1 MFDACIVGS
10 GPGGV
15 FAAYGLRG
23 RRVLMLDAG
32 LQPPAQTQPF
42 DANFYDL
49 RQSTPS
55 LDRELLGDSL
65 DGLQHIFTPPPSL
78 KLKSPGTSFVIRE
91 STRLTPVVSESFR
104 AAISL
109 AQGGLANA
117 WGAGV
122 YRFNDRD
129 LAEFPV
135 TANELAPFYDTIA
148 REIGISGSADDDLLG
163 DFGTEAD
170 LQSPVRLS
178 PNVSRIFSN
187 YAAHKQY
194 FQGAGIRMGH
204 ARLAVLTSPHKGRTP
219 YAYRNLEFFETRDPA
234 VYNPVFTLREM
245 IAANE
250 VTYESGWI
258 VTHYEETESS
268 VRIHATS
275 LDGARTQIFEARKL
289 LLAAGAIN
297 SARIVLASKNDCV
310 TRLPV
315 CDNPIAVFPLVHWR
329 GIGRPL
335 ETREGAVAQ
344 LNVIVETAERTL
356 QGSVYGSGGALRS
369 DLIANFPLPLQSGVA
384 FARVVAPAL
393 TLLML
398 FYPEDRRPSN
408 YLQLLPS
415 GALRA
420 EYDWSPDIHIE
431 RNLCTHL
438 RRLGVLCLPQLIQHP
453 AHGGGIH
460 YAGTLPMSSKPGP
473 YETHPDGRLAGS
485 RHVYSCD
492 GAVFPTLPAKNL
504 TYTLMALSL
513 RTATRLREEL

>member
-1 MFDACIVGS
+1 
-10 GPGGV
+10 
-15 FAAYGLRG
+15 
-23 RRVLMLDAG
+23 MLDAG
-32 LQPPAQTQPF
+32 LQPPTEAQSF

-49 RQSTPS
+49 RQSSTS
-55 LDRELLGDSL
+55 LDRELLGDTL
-65 DGLQHIFTPPPSL
+65 DGLQHIFTPSPSL
-78 KLKSPGTSFVIRE
+78 KLKSPRTSFVIGE
-91 STRLTPVVSESFR
+91 SARLTPVVSESFR

-129 LAEFPV
+129 LAGFPIK
-135 TANELAPFYDTIA
+135 ARELAPFYDTIA

-178 PNVSRIFSN
+178 PNVARIFSN
-187 YAAHKQY
+187 YTAQRQY
-194 FQGAGIRMGH
+194 FQNARIRMGH
-204 ARLAVLTSPHKGRTP
+204 ARLAVLTEPHKNRTP
-219 YAYRNLEFFETRDPA
+219 YGYRNLEFFETRDPA
-234 VYNPVFTLREM
+234 AYNPVFTLREM

-250 VTYESGWI
+250 VTYEPGWI
-258 VTHYEETESS
+258 VTHYEETESG
-268 VRIHATS
+268 VLVHANS
-275 LDGARTQIFEARKL
+275 LDGARSQIFEARKL

-297 SARIVLASKNDCV
+297 SARIALASQNDYS
-310 TRLPV
+310 TRLPI

-344 LNVIVETAERTL
+344 LNVIVETEERTL

-398 FYPEDRRPSN
+398 FYPEERSASN

-420 EYDWSPDIHIE
+420 EYEWSPDSALE
-431 RNLCTHL
+431 RRVCSHL
-438 RRLGVLCLPQLIQHP
+438 RCLGVMCLPQLIQHP

-460 YAGTLPMSSKPGP
+460 YAGTLPMSSEPGP

-485 RHVYSCD
+485 KHVYSCD

-513 RTATRLREEL
+513 RTASRLREELK